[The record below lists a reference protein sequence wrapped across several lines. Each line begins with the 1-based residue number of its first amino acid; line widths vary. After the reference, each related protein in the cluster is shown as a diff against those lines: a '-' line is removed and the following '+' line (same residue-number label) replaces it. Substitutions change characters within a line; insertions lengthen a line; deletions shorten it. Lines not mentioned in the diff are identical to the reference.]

1 MKRIL
6 ICGPSG
12 TGKSELAN
20 FIGLSLGIPFIT
32 TSTKPLW
39 PAHDIESHTEL
50 IKKGQDD
57 PDWGNSFQWEVL
69 DYRRKLLN
77 KETGGYVCDRSP
89 IDNLAYYM
97 MQNSMD
103 MGAAATSQY
112 ALKCK
117 QDLIDQADYIIRI
130 KFRFDYDLK
139 DDGMRVNN
147 PYFQSMTDGIFN
159 SIFENDLLDLKENF
173 DNSKMLSINTWDW
186 NIRIKEV
193 QRFLDIDQKAIN
205 KWLRKTKQS
214 VKRLRR

>member
-77 KETGGYVCDRSP
+77 KETGGYVGERSP
-89 IDNLAYYM
+89 IDKLAYYM
-97 MQNSMD
+97 MQNSMS
-103 MGAAATSQY
+103 MGAA
-112 ALKCK
+112 
-117 QDLIDQADYIIRI
+117 
-130 KFRFDYDLK
+130 
-139 DDGMRVNN
+139 
-147 PYFQSMTDGIFN
+147 
-159 SIFENDLLDLKENF
+159 
-173 DNSKMLSINTWDW
+173 
-186 NIRIKEV
+186 
-193 QRFLDIDQKAIN
+193 
-205 KWLRKTKQS
+205 
-214 VKRLRR
+214 